1 MGGPSH
7 NMSKPAYIENRRV
20 RGGELLVEEILDLLS
35 DNVRT
40 IIENYPPH
48 LLETIEEIRLR
59 LHRPLEII
67 MKGKPHF
74 PTLQSRM
81 YIVSPEDTIQLLN
94 RLSQYSIYT
103 LEEELKRGYITI
115 QGGHRVGLAGKV
127 ITEKGE
133 VKAIRDVT
141 FFNIRVAKQCV
152 GIAEP
157 YLPYITSAPEWENTI
172 LVGPPQSGKT
182 TLLRDV
188 ARLVSNGVDKMD
200 IPSYKVGIVDERSEI
215 AGCVKGVPQHDL
227 GWRVD
232 ILDSCPK
239 AEGMMMLIRS
249 MSPDVIVVDEIG
261 SKADSEAIMEAVNAG
276 VKLIVTAHGYDWS
289 DLAKRPSLKP
299 LLDLNIFSRFVVL
312 SKENGPGTCI
322 KIVDSKGLKVR

>member
-1 MGGPSH
+1 M
-7 NMSKPAYIENRRV
+7 
-20 RGGELLVEEILDLLS
+20 EEILELLS
-35 DNVRT
+35 ANVRG
-40 IIENYPPH
+40 IVERYPPQM
-48 LLETIEEIRLR
+48 LEKIEEIRLR

-67 MKGKPHF
+67 IRGKPDF
-74 PTLQSRM
+74 PFLHSTM
-81 YIVSPEDTIQLLN
+81 YIVTADDTTQLLN
-94 RLSQYSIYT
+94 RISQYSIYT

-141 FFNIRVAKQCV
+141 FFNIRVARQCI
-152 GIAEP
+152 GIAKP
-157 YLPYITSAPEWENTI
+157 YLPLLTNEAGEWENTI
-172 LVGPPQSGKT
+172 LIGPPQSGKT
-182 TLLRDV
+182 TLLRDL
-188 ARLVSNGVDKMD
+188 ARLVSVGIQEQN

-227 GWRVD
+227 GWRAD

-276 VKLIVTAHGYDWS
+276 VKLIVTAHGNDWP
-289 DLAKRPSLKP
+289 DLLKRPSLKP
-299 LLDLNIFSRFVVL
+299 LLDLHIFSRFVIL
-312 SKENGPGTCI
+312 SKADGPGTCH
-322 KIVDSKGLKVR
+322 KIVDSTGCEISLEKGVLT